1 MCRLNSDL
9 NKRIFYTYKI
19 EDMLSIQVHSY
30 NKHCIHLR
38 WILCLILSLF
48 TTLPAISQSRVR
60 HQTSLS
66 DTLLKLKEVTIYSNR
81 MQKKMS
87 PVQILSGKELEKLN
101 VYSVADA
108 LRYFS
113 GVQIKDYGGIGGLK
127 TVNIR
132 SMGSHH
138 VGVFYDGIELG
149 NAQNGVVDL
158 GRFSLDNM
166 EVISLYNG
174 QKSAIFQPAKD
185 YSSAS
190 AIYMQTRKPI
200 FKGEKKNNLNIGVKG
215 GSFSTINPSLL
226 WEHRFNERISSS
238 ISTEYMYT
246 SGRYKFTYAKKDG
259 YDTTAVRQNG
269 DVRMLRL
276 ENAFFGKVPK
286 GEWKAKAYLYN
297 SERGYPGAAV
307 REEPGKFRH
316 QDRQWDTNLF
326 VQGSFQNY
334 FKPWYSL
341 LANGKYAYDYLHY
354 LSDPRLDV
362 TTMYVD
368 NHYRQ
373 QEIYASAAHLF
384 TIYPWWSMSLSNDFQ
399 WNTLRADLI
408 DFVYPTRNTILTSA
422 ATSFDFNRLMLQAS
436 LLYTHVDDNTRTKG
450 ANAGTKN
457 KYTPSV
463 IATWQ
468 PLTKLPLNVRA
479 FYKKVF
485 RMPTLNDLYYTF
497 IGNKDLKPEYTT
509 QYDVGITFSH
519 TWNNHWLKSLDLQ
532 IDGYYNEVDD
542 KIIAM
547 PTSNQFRWT
556 MINLGHVEIRGLD
569 AAIRGE
575 WGFGKVELSTLFNY
589 TYQKAQDF
597 TDPTSEWYGGQIP
610 YIPWHGGSIILNGSY
625 QTWSCNYSF
634 IYTGERYEA
643 VANIPENYAQ
653 PWYTHDFSLSKTFQ
667 WGKTGI
673 RVTAEINNIFNQQY
687 EVVQCYPMPGTS
699 FKIKLNVML

>member
-1 MCRLNSDL
+1 
-9 NKRIFYTYKI
+9 
-19 EDMLSIQVHSY
+19 MLSIQVHSY

-48 TTLPAISQSRVR
+48 TTVPAISQSRVR

-190 AIYMQTRKPI
+190 AIYMQTRKPL

-368 NHYRQ
+368 NYYRQ

-532 IDGYYNEVDD
+532 IDGYYSEVDD

-667 WGKTGI
+667 WEKTRI

>member
-1 MCRLNSDL
+1 
-9 NKRIFYTYKI
+9 
-19 EDMLSIQVHSY
+19 MLSIQVHSY

-48 TTLPAISQSRVR
+48 TTVPANSQSRVR

-190 AIYMQTRKPI
+190 AIYMQTRKPL

-276 ENAFFGKVPK
+276 ENAFFGKIPK

-368 NHYRQ
+368 NYYRQ

-384 TIYPWWSMSLSNDFQ
+384 TIYPWWRMSLSNDFQ
-399 WNTLRADLI
+399 WNALRADLI

>member
-1 MCRLNSDL
+1 
-9 NKRIFYTYKI
+9 
-19 EDMLSIQVHSY
+19 MLSIQVHSY

-48 TTLPAISQSRVR
+48 ITLPAISQSRVR

-190 AIYMQTRKPI
+190 AIYMQTRKPL

-384 TIYPWWSMSLSNDFQ
+384 TIYPWWRMSLSNDFQ
-399 WNTLRADLI
+399 WNALRADLI

-436 LLYTHVDDNTRTKG
+436 LLYTHIDDNTRTKG

-532 IDGYYNEVDD
+532 IDSYYNEVDD

-667 WGKTGI
+667 WEKTGI

>member
-1 MCRLNSDL
+1 
-9 NKRIFYTYKI
+9 
-19 EDMLSIQVHSY
+19 MLSIQVHSY
-30 NKHCIHLR
+30 NKHYIHLR

-190 AIYMQTRKPI
+190 AIYMQTRKPL

-384 TIYPWWSMSLSNDFQ
+384 TIYPWWRMSLSNDFQ
-399 WNTLRADLI
+399 WNALRADLI

-653 PWYTHDFSLSKTFQ
+653 PWYTHDFSLSKTFPQ
-667 WGKTGI
+667 LYTLMYQSKNKLILYYQLQGNNKTDLFCG
-673 RVTAEINNIFNQQY
+673 
-687 EVVQCYPMPGTS
+687 
-699 FKIKLNVML
+699 

>member
-1 MCRLNSDL
+1 
-9 NKRIFYTYKI
+9 
-19 EDMLSIQVHSY
+19 MLSIQVHSY

-48 TTLPAISQSRVR
+48 TTVPAISQSRVR

-190 AIYMQTRKPI
+190 AIYMQTRKPL

-276 ENAFFGKVPK
+276 ENAFFGKIPK

-368 NHYRQ
+368 NYYRQ

-532 IDGYYNEVDD
+532 IDGYYSEVDD

-673 RVTAEINNIFNQQY
+673 SVTAEINNIFNQQY

>member
-1 MCRLNSDL
+1 
-9 NKRIFYTYKI
+9 
-19 EDMLSIQVHSY
+19 MLSIQVHSY
-30 NKHCIHLR
+30 NKHYIHLR

-190 AIYMQTRKPI
+190 AIYMQTRKPL

-384 TIYPWWSMSLSNDFQ
+384 TIYPWWRMSLSNDFQ
-399 WNTLRADLI
+399 WNALRADLI

-653 PWYTHDFSLSKTFQ
+653 PWYTHDFS
-667 WGKTGI
+667 
-673 RVTAEINNIFNQQY
+673 
-687 EVVQCYPMPGTS
+687 
-699 FKIKLNVML
+699 

>member
-1 MCRLNSDL
+1 
-9 NKRIFYTYKI
+9 
-19 EDMLSIQVHSY
+19 MLSIQVHSY
-30 NKHCIHLR
+30 NKHYIHLR

-190 AIYMQTRKPI
+190 AIYMQTRKPL

-399 WNTLRADLI
+399 WNALRADLI

-575 WGFGKVELSTLFNY
+575 WGFGKVELSIKRHRILPTLPVNGMEVRFLIYLGMEVPSSSMEVIKHGPATIVSFIQVNAMKQSPIFRRTMHSPGIPTIFLYPKLFN
-589 TYQKAQDF
+589 
-597 TDPTSEWYGGQIP
+597 GGKRE
-610 YIPWHGGSIILNGSY
+610 Y
-625 QTWSCNYSF
+625 
-634 IYTGERYEA
+634 
-643 VANIPENYAQ
+643 V
-653 PWYTHDFSLSKTFQ
+653 
-667 WGKTGI
+667 
-673 RVTAEINNIFNQQY
+673 
-687 EVVQCYPMPGTS
+687 
-699 FKIKLNVML
+699 

>member
-1 MCRLNSDL
+1 
-9 NKRIFYTYKI
+9 
-19 EDMLSIQVHSY
+19 MLSIQVHSY
-30 NKHCIHLR
+30 NKHYIHLR

-48 TTLPAISQSRVR
+48 TTLPSISQSRVR

-190 AIYMQTRKPI
+190 AIYMQTRKPL

-399 WNTLRADLI
+399 WNALRADLI

-667 WGKTGI
+667 WEKTRI

>member
-1 MCRLNSDL
+1 
-9 NKRIFYTYKI
+9 
-19 EDMLSIQVHSY
+19 MLSIQVHSY

-48 TTLPAISQSRVR
+48 TTVPAISQSRVR

-190 AIYMQTRKPI
+190 AIYMQTRKPL
-200 FKGEKKNNLNIGVKG
+200 FKGEKKNNLNILVKG

-276 ENAFFGKVPK
+276 ENAFFGKIPK

-532 IDGYYNEVDD
+532 IDGYYSEVDD

-673 RVTAEINNIFNQQY
+673 RVTTEINNIFNQQY

>member
-1 MCRLNSDL
+1 M
-9 NKRIFYTYKI
+9 
-19 EDMLSIQVHSY
+19 
-30 NKHCIHLR
+30 
-38 WILCLILSLF
+38 ILSLF
-48 TTLPAISQSRVR
+48 TTVPAISQSRVR

-190 AIYMQTRKPI
+190 AIYMQTRKPL

-276 ENAFFGKVPK
+276 ENAFFGKIPK

-368 NHYRQ
+368 NYYRQ

-532 IDGYYNEVDD
+532 IDGYYSEVDD

>member
-1 MCRLNSDL
+1 
-9 NKRIFYTYKI
+9 
-19 EDMLSIQVHSY
+19 MLSIQVHSY
-30 NKHCIHLR
+30 HKHCIHLR

-200 FKGEKKNNLNIGVKG
+200 FNGEKKNNLNIGVKG

-687 EVVQCYPMPGTS
+687 DVVQCYPMPGTS

>member
-1 MCRLNSDL
+1 
-9 NKRIFYTYKI
+9 
-19 EDMLSIQVHSY
+19 MLSIQVHSY

-48 TTLPAISQSRVR
+48 TTVPAISQSRVR

-190 AIYMQTRKPI
+190 AIYMQTRKPL

-276 ENAFFGKVPK
+276 ENAFFGKIPK

-368 NHYRQ
+368 NYYRQ

-468 PLTKLPLNVRA
+468 PLTKFPLNVRA

-532 IDGYYNEVDD
+532 IDGYYSEVDD

-673 RVTAEINNIFNQQY
+673 RVTTEINNIFNQQY

>member
-1 MCRLNSDL
+1 
-9 NKRIFYTYKI
+9 
-19 EDMLSIQVHSY
+19 MLSIQVHSY
-30 NKHCIHLR
+30 NKHYIHLR

-190 AIYMQTRKPI
+190 AIYMQTRKPL

-384 TIYPWWSMSLSNDFQ
+384 TIYPWWRMSLSNDFQ
-399 WNTLRADLI
+399 WNALRADLI

-653 PWYTHDFSLSKTFQ
+653 PWYTHDFPYPKLFNG
-667 WGKTGI
+667 GK
-673 RVTAEINNIFNQQY
+673 REYV
-687 EVVQCYPMPGTS
+687 
-699 FKIKLNVML
+699 

>member
-1 MCRLNSDL
+1 
-9 NKRIFYTYKI
+9 
-19 EDMLSIQVHSY
+19 MLSIQVHSY
-30 NKHCIHLR
+30 HKHCIHLR

-48 TTLPAISQSRVR
+48 TTLPAISQSKVR

-190 AIYMQTRKPI
+190 AIYMQTRKPL

-276 ENAFFGKVPK
+276 ENAFFGKIPK

-436 LLYTHVDDNTRTKG
+436 LLYTHVNDNTRTKG

-532 IDGYYNEVDD
+532 IDGYYSEVDD

>member
-1 MCRLNSDL
+1 
-9 NKRIFYTYKI
+9 
-19 EDMLSIQVHSY
+19 MLSIQVHSY

-48 TTLPAISQSRVR
+48 TTVPAISQSRVR

-190 AIYMQTRKPI
+190 AIYMQTRKPL

-276 ENAFFGKVPK
+276 ENAFFGKIPK

-368 NHYRQ
+368 NYYRQ

-532 IDGYYNEVDD
+532 IDGYYSEVDD

-667 WGKTGI
+667 WGKTRI

>member
-1 MCRLNSDL
+1 MDL
-9 NKRIFYTYKI
+9 NRKHVFYFIGIKNPFVQI
-19 EDMLSIQVHSY
+19 
-30 NKHCIHLR
+30 
-38 WILCLILSLF
+38 
-48 TTLPAISQSRVR
+48 QSRVR

-190 AIYMQTRKPI
+190 AIYMQTRKPL

-276 ENAFFGKVPK
+276 ENAFFGKIPK

-368 NHYRQ
+368 NYYRQ

-532 IDGYYNEVDD
+532 IDGYYSEVDD

>member
-1 MCRLNSDL
+1 M
-9 NKRIFYTYKI
+9 
-19 EDMLSIQVHSY
+19 
-30 NKHCIHLR
+30 
-38 WILCLILSLF
+38 ILSLF

-190 AIYMQTRKPI
+190 AIYMQTRKPL

-384 TIYPWWSMSLSNDFQ
+384 TIYPWWRMSLSNDFQ
-399 WNTLRADLI
+399 WNALRADLI

>member
-1 MCRLNSDL
+1 
-9 NKRIFYTYKI
+9 
-19 EDMLSIQVHSY
+19 MLSIQVHSY

-48 TTLPAISQSRVR
+48 TTLPAISQSKVR

-200 FKGEKKNNLNIGVKG
+200 FKGEKKNNLNIGVKS

-276 ENAFFGKVPK
+276 ENAFFGKIPK

-316 QDRQWDTNLF
+316 QDRQWDTNVF
-326 VQGSFQNY
+326 IQGSFQNY
-334 FKPWYSL
+334 FTPWYSL

-569 AAIRGE
+569 VAIRGE

>member
-1 MCRLNSDL
+1 
-9 NKRIFYTYKI
+9 
-19 EDMLSIQVHSY
+19 MLSIQVHSY

-48 TTLPAISQSRVR
+48 TTLPAISQSKVR

-190 AIYMQTRKPI
+190 AIYMQTRKPL

-226 WEHRFNERISSS
+226 WEHRFNEQISSS

-276 ENAFFGKVPK
+276 ENAFFGKIPK

-341 LANGKYAYDYLHY
+341 LANVKYAYDYLHY

-422 ATSFDFNRLMLQAS
+422 ATSFDFNCLMLQAS

-468 PLTKLPLNVRA
+468 PLTKFPLNVRA

-687 EVVQCYPMPGTS
+687 EVVQCYHIPGTS

>member
-1 MCRLNSDL
+1 
-9 NKRIFYTYKI
+9 
-19 EDMLSIQVHSY
+19 MLSIQVHSY

-48 TTLPAISQSRVR
+48 ITLPAISQSRVR

-190 AIYMQTRKPI
+190 AIYMQTRKPL

-276 ENAFFGKVPK
+276 ENAFFGKIPK
-286 GEWKAKAYLYN
+286 GEWKTKAYLYN

-373 QEIYASAAHLF
+373 QEIYASATHLF

-667 WGKTGI
+667 WEKTGI

>member
-1 MCRLNSDL
+1 
-9 NKRIFYTYKI
+9 
-19 EDMLSIQVHSY
+19 MLSIQVHSY
-30 NKHCIHLR
+30 HKHCIHLR

-48 TTLPAISQSRVR
+48 TTLPAISQSKVR

-190 AIYMQTRKPI
+190 AIYMQTRKPL

-276 ENAFFGKVPK
+276 ENAFFGKIPK

-532 IDGYYNEVDD
+532 IDGYYSEVDD

>member
-1 MCRLNSDL
+1 
-9 NKRIFYTYKI
+9 
-19 EDMLSIQVHSY
+19 MLSIQVHSY

-48 TTLPAISQSRVR
+48 ITLPAISQSRVR

-190 AIYMQTRKPI
+190 AIYMQTRKPL

-384 TIYPWWSMSLSNDFQ
+384 TIYPWWRMSLSNDFQ
-399 WNTLRADLI
+399 WNALRADLI

-436 LLYTHVDDNTRTKG
+436 LLYTHIDDNTRTKG

-667 WGKTGI
+667 WEKTGI

>member
-1 MCRLNSDL
+1 
-9 NKRIFYTYKI
+9 
-19 EDMLSIQVHSY
+19 MLSIQVHSY
-30 NKHCIHLR
+30 HKHCIHLR

-48 TTLPAISQSRVR
+48 TTLPAISQSKVR

-190 AIYMQTRKPI
+190 AIYMQTRKPL

-276 ENAFFGKVPK
+276 ENAFFGKIPK

-436 LLYTHVDDNTRTKG
+436 LLYTHVNDNTRTKG

-673 RVTAEINNIFNQQY
+673 RVTTEINNIFNQQY

>member
-1 MCRLNSDL
+1 
-9 NKRIFYTYKI
+9 
-19 EDMLSIQVHSY
+19 MLSIQVHSY

-48 TTLPAISQSRVR
+48 TTVPAISQSRVR

-190 AIYMQTRKPI
+190 AIYMQTRKPL

-276 ENAFFGKVPK
+276 ENAFFGKIPK

-368 NHYRQ
+368 NYYRQ

-532 IDGYYNEVDD
+532 IDGYYSEVDD

-643 VANIPENYAQ
+643 VANIP
-653 PWYTHDFSLSKTFQ
+653 
-667 WGKTGI
+667 
-673 RVTAEINNIFNQQY
+673 
-687 EVVQCYPMPGTS
+687 
-699 FKIKLNVML
+699 

>member
-1 MCRLNSDL
+1 
-9 NKRIFYTYKI
+9 
-19 EDMLSIQVHSY
+19 MLSIQVHSY
-30 NKHCIHLR
+30 NKHYIHLR

-190 AIYMQTRKPI
+190 AIYMQTRKPL

-497 IGNKDLKPEYTT
+497 IVNKDLKPEYTT

-673 RVTAEINNIFNQQY
+673 RVTTEINNIFNQQY

>member
-1 MCRLNSDL
+1 
-9 NKRIFYTYKI
+9 
-19 EDMLSIQVHSY
+19 MLSIQVHSY
-30 NKHCIHLR
+30 NKHYIHLR

-190 AIYMQTRKPI
+190 AIYMQTRKPL

-384 TIYPWWSMSLSNDFQ
+384 TIYPWWRMSLSNDFQ
-399 WNTLRADLI
+399 WNALRADLI

-547 PTSNQFRWT
+547 PTSNQFLWT

-667 WGKTGI
+667 WEKTRI

>member
-1 MCRLNSDL
+1 
-9 NKRIFYTYKI
+9 
-19 EDMLSIQVHSY
+19 MLSIQVHSY

-81 MQKKMS
+81 IQKKMS

-673 RVTAEINNIFNQQY
+673 RVTAEINNIFRQLFFQISVTNFTIIILLVEIIIRVFRRNDIHQ
-687 EVVQCYPMPGTS
+687 G
-699 FKIKLNVML
+699 K

>member
-1 MCRLNSDL
+1 
-9 NKRIFYTYKI
+9 
-19 EDMLSIQVHSY
+19 MLSIQVHSY

-48 TTLPAISQSRVR
+48 TTLPAISQSKVR

-190 AIYMQTRKPI
+190 AIYMQTRKPL

-384 TIYPWWSMSLSNDFQ
+384 TIYPWWRMSLSNDFQ
-399 WNTLRADLI
+399 WNALRADLI

-532 IDGYYNEVDD
+532 IDSYYNEVDD

-667 WGKTGI
+667 WEKTGI

>member
-1 MCRLNSDL
+1 
-9 NKRIFYTYKI
+9 
-19 EDMLSIQVHSY
+19 MLSIQVHSY
-30 NKHCIHLR
+30 NKHYIHLR

-190 AIYMQTRKPI
+190 AIYMQTRKPL

-384 TIYPWWSMSLSNDFQ
+384 TIYPWWRMSLSNDFQ

-643 VANIPENYAQ
+643 VANIPENYR
-653 PWYTHDFSLSKTFQ
+653 TL
-667 WGKTGI
+667 
-673 RVTAEINNIFNQQY
+673 
-687 EVVQCYPMPGTS
+687 C
-699 FKIKLNVML
+699 